1 LENRLLS
8 VAAVVVTGVSKSG
21 ILADG
26 HRHFVPGRLLDSR
39 FAALEPSGAAE
50 NLISIRIDETVGA
63 IVDEIVTAL
72 SLPAARMTEPV

>member
-1 LENRLLS
+1 
-8 VAAVVVTGVSKSG
+8 
-21 ILADG
+21 
-26 HRHFVPGRLLDSR
+26 VPGSLLDSR